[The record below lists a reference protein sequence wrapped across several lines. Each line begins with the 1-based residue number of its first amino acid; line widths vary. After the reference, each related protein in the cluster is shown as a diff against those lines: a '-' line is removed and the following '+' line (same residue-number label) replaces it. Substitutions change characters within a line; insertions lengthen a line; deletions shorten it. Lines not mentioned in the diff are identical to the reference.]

1 MSYSVLQDDSYPVT
15 CQLCCLARVSLSV
28 PKCASSGIK
37 FPLKTT
43 RRPAMAREF
52 LLDIAMLTKHD
63 SGEPY
68 TTQAAVVDRIYVLV
82 ALYWHQA
89 IWNACCLAASI
100 DLRMARK
107 RIRIEAAQSLFTEQP
122 GQWHKGQTVLR
133 CGVESF
139 APVLRHPLPVA
150 RSIIL
155 CAVSMLAT
163 RLRVSFLHDP
173 QKKSARWRTAQRD
186 ARYVD
191 LTGTYRKDSC
201 LGRPQKCCSLLVLLL
216 CARRDDVCA
225 SLQQRGRI

>member
-1 MSYSVLQDDSYPVT
+1 M
-15 CQLCCLARVSLSV
+15 

-37 FPLKTT
+37 IPLKTT

-63 SGEPY
+63 SDEPN

-150 RSIIL
+150 RCIIL
-155 CAVSMLAT
+155 RAVSVLAT
-163 RLRVSFLHDP
+163 RLRVSFLHDRH
-173 QKKSARWRTAQRD
+173 KKSARWRTRAKR
-186 ARYVD
+186 
-191 LTGTYRKDSC
+191 
-201 LGRPQKCCSLLVLLL
+201 
-216 CARRDDVCA
+216 CARCRFNRHVQKGLVSRKATEMLQSVGA
-225 SLQQRGRI
+225 STLRTSR